1 MVESS
6 IVTLAREN
14 VEAYNAGDW
23 KRLKASLAA
32 DVIYHDIGGQ
42 RRLQGADKLVEN
54 YQGWK
59 KAGPDSK
66 GTITNS
72 LVSGN
77 TVVFQLTWTGTQTG
91 PLQTP
96 DGSFPP
102 SGRTWNA
109 PGAQVIII
117 ENEKI
122 KEFYQ
127 YYDALTI
134 LQQLGVVPKA
144 AAKAT
149 PGS

>member
-1 MVESS
+1 MAEQNLINV
-6 IVTLAREN
+6 AREN
-14 VEAYNAGDW
+14 LEAYNAGDW
-23 KRLKASLAA
+23 QRLKASLAT
-32 DVIYHDIGGQ
+32 DVVYHDIGGQ
-42 RRLQGADKLVEN
+42 RRTQGADQLVET

-96 DGSFPP
+96 DGSFPA
-102 SGRTWNA
+102 SGKTWNA
-109 PGAQVIII
+109 PGAQVILI

-122 KEFYQ
+122 KELFQ

-134 LQQLGVVPKA
+134 LQQLGVVQLGQ
-144 AAKAT
+144 AKRA
-149 PGS
+149 P

>member
-1 MVESS
+1 MAEQNLIKV
-6 IVTLAREN
+6 AREN
-14 VEAYNAGDW
+14 LEAYNVGDW
-23 KRLKASLAA
+23 TRLKASLAT
-32 DVIYHDIGGQ
+32 DVVYHDIGGQ
-42 RRLQGADKLVEN
+42 LRTQGADQLAEI
-54 YQGWK
+54 YQVWK

-96 DGSFPP
+96 NGSFPP
-102 SGRTWNA
+102 SGNTWNA
-109 PGAQVIII
+109 PGAQVILI

-122 KEFYQ
+122 KELFQ

-134 LQQLGVVPKA
+134 LQQLGVVQLGQ
-144 AAKAT
+144 AKRA
-149 PGS
+149 P